1 MPTPALLSP
10 ANASRWAA
18 APAILMGL
26 ANVPAPFQAE
36 DFDLPTGVL
45 WLSCLLGVA
54 GLVAAAALL
63 RRHPAGPVATLVVA
77 AVNAV
82 GALIV
87 LLQGDGAGAV
97 GLVLGLSTIALLLVP
112 AWFRTRR
119 NRSAVAAPA

>member
-77 AVNAV
+77 AINAV
-82 GALIV
+82 GALVV
-87 LLQGDGAGAV
+87 LAQGDGAGVV
-97 GLVLGLSTIALLLVP
+97 GLVLGGLTIALLLVP
-112 AWFRTRR
+112 AWFRTRNGR
-119 NRSAVAAPA
+119 AVTARA